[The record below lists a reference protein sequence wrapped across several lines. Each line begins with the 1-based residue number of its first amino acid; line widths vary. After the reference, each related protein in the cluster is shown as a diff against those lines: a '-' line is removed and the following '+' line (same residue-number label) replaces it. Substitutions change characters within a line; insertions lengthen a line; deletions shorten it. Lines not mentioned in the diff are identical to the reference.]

1 MISSSNRLP
10 SNCGCRVIESD
21 ARTPVNNALSRACTS
36 FTYHLQYHEIPKP
49 ALDQI
54 KICFMDW
61 LGCVIKGLMQP
72 QAQPAKDYLAV
83 MGGGSPQASIIGKQ
97 GKASI
102 IDASFF
108 HGYLGHILELDDVDR
123 ESISHPATVVFPAAL
138 SVGEHLDKNGK
149 DFLVAA
155 VAGYETMLRI
165 GAAITPAHYEIWHTT
180 GTAGTF
186 GAAMAA
192 GKLMGLDLD
201 KLDWA
206 LGNAGTTTAGLWQF
220 LQDGGMSKFIHAGR
234 AASNG
239 VFSAFMADRGLK
251 GATRILEGSQGF
263 FAGYARQEINS
274 DIFHDFYINWRSAAV
289 SIKPYPCCRHTHSAI
304 DAANHIRSQLQGKE
318 VVSVLAKTYSPAL
331 QVAGIE
337 NPQTPQEAKFSLK
350 FCIARALQHGLLTE
364 RDFTAQTLHDAATRA
379 LMEKISMTADP
390 DFDALVPQQWPSELL
405 VKTPSNEVFQHR
417 VLSPTGD
424 PDNALDWKG
433 IEFKFNTMTEDILDA
448 QAQNEISDMC
458 SKLEDLKNCNELIYF
473 INQKLNA
480 RSLKT

>member
-1 MISSSNRLP
+1 MISSSNNSP
-10 SNCGCRVIESD
+10 SNCGCRVIEND
-21 ARTPVNNALSRACTS
+21 ARTHVNHTLSRACTL
-36 FTYHLQYHEIPKP
+36 FTYNLQYQEIPKH
-49 ALDQI
+49 AIDQI
-54 KICFMDW
+54 KICFFDW
-61 LGCVIKGLMQP
+61 LGCVIKGLIQP
-72 QAQPAKDYLAV
+72 QAQPAKDYLTV
-83 MGGGSPQASIIGKQ
+83 MGGGPQASIIGQ
-97 GKASI
+97 QDKASI

-138 SVGEHLDKNGK
+138 AVAEHLNKTGQD
-149 DFLVAA
+149 LLTAA

-186 GAAMAA
+186 GSAMSA
-192 GKLMGLDLD
+192 GKLMNLKLE

-239 VFSAFMADRGLK
+239 VFSAFMADKGLK
-251 GATRILEGSQGF
+251 GATHILEGSQGF
-263 FAGYARQEINS
+263 FAGYARQEINPK
-274 DIFHDFYINWRSAAV
+274 IFQDFYSNWRSAAV

-304 DAANHIRSQLQGKE
+304 DAANYIREQLQGKE
-318 VVSVLAKTYSPAL
+318 IACVHAKTYSPAL

-364 RDFTAQTLHDAATRA
+364 KDFTTPTLHDTATRA
-379 LMEKISMTADP
+379 LMEKISITVEP
-390 DFDALVPQQWPSELL
+390 EFDALVPQQWPSELL
-405 VKTPSNEVFQHR
+405 IKTPSDEVVQHR

-433 IEFKFNTMTEDILDA
+433 IEFKFNMMTEDILSV

-458 SKLEDLKNCNELIYF
+458 RKLEDLKNCNELIYF
-473 INQKLNA
+473 INQKI
-480 RSLKT
+480 K

>member
-1 MISSSNRLP
+1 MISSSNSSP
-10 SNCGCRVIESD
+10 SNCGCRVIGND
-21 ARTPVNNALSRACTS
+21 AHTHANHALSHACTS
-36 FTYHLQYHEIPKP
+36 FTYNLQFQEIPKQ

-54 KICFMDW
+54 KICFFDW
-61 LGCVIKGLMQP
+61 LGCVIKGLIQP
-72 QAQPAKDYLAV
+72 QAQPAKDYLTV
-83 MGGGSPQASIIGKQ
+83 MGGGPQASIIGQ
-97 GKASI
+97 QDKASI

-138 SVGEHLDKNGK
+138 AIAEHLNKTGQD
-149 DFLVAA
+149 LLTAA
-155 VAGYETMLRI
+155 VTGYETMLRI

-186 GAAMAA
+186 GSAMAA
-192 GKLMGLDLD
+192 GKLMNLDMY

-239 VFSAFMADRGLK
+239 VFAAFMADRGLK
-251 GATRILEGSQGF
+251 GATHILEGSQGF
-263 FAGYARQEINS
+263 FAGYARQKINPEI
-274 DIFHDFYINWRSAAV
+274 FQDFYSNWRSAGV

-304 DAANHIRSQLQGKE
+304 DAANYVREKLQGKE
-318 VVSVLAKTYSPAL
+318 IADVHAKTYSPAL

-337 NPQTPQEAKFSLK
+337 DPQTPQEAKFSLK

-364 RDFTAQTLHDAATRA
+364 KDFTTQTLHDAATRA
-379 LMEKISMTADP
+379 LMEKISITVEP
-390 DFDALVPQQWPSELL
+390 GFDALVPQQWPSELL
-405 VKTPSNEVFQHR
+405 ITTPSDEVFQHR

-433 IEFKFNTMTEDILDA
+433 IEFKFNMMTEDIMSV

-458 SKLEDLKNCNELIYF
+458 RKLEDLKNCNELIYF
-473 INQKLNA
+473 INHNMK
-480 RSLKT
+480 